1 MPRDHFSKMMKSPYF
16 QTDHFK
22 NESHEAL
29 LEARIEKAIS
39 KFFNRFKLKRYKAK

>member
-1 MPRDHFSKMMKSPYF
+1 MTRDHFSKMMNSPYF

-22 NESHEAL
+22 NESANAQIEAK
-29 LEARIEKAIS
+29 IEKTIS

>member
-1 MPRDHFSKMMKSPYF
+1 MPRHFSKMMKSPYF

-29 LEARIEKAIS
+29 LEAKIEKKITS
-39 KFFNRFKLKRYKAK
+39 ILNKIMFWRGKK